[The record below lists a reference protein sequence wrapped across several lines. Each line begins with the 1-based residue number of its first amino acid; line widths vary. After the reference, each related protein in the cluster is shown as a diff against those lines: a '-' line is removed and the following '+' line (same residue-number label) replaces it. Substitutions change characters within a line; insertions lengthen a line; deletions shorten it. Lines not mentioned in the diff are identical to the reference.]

1 MNLYNIL
8 AGVAGGVMLLGL
20 LAPYFGFGLAHHTY
34 HVSLSFAV
42 LMVVIALWCRHC
54 CVSLCE
60 SAQPMNL
67 VRRAAAAF
75 LSARHCLA

>member
-42 LMVVIALWCRHC
+42 LMVVIALC
-54 CVSLCE
+54 CGVGT
-60 SAQPMNL
+60 A
-67 VRRAAAAF
+67 VYRFVKA
-75 LSARHCLA
+75 LSR